1 MNATLK
7 TYAAIAAGSVVGSL
21 LRWGADLA
29 IPLWV
34 DPAFPWST
42 LFVNVVGSFVI
53 SYYAARFPTAS
64 PLARH
69 FVMTGLCG
77 GFTTFSTFGLGAF
90 NLLRTQAGG
99 EALAYVVL
107 TLAGTALA
115 VWLGDVFGKG
125 RRTA

>member
-1 MNATLK
+1 MNDTLK
-7 TYAAIAAGSVVGSL
+7 TYAAIAAGSVAGSL
-21 LRWGADLA
+21 LRWAADLL

-42 LFVNVVGSFVI
+42 LFVNVAGSFII
-53 SYYAARFPTAS
+53 SYYAARFPAAG

-90 NLLRTQAGG
+90 NLLRIDAGAQ
-99 EALAYVVL
+99 ALAYAGL
-107 TLAGTALA
+107 TLAGAMLA

-125 RRTA
+125 RKPA